1 VNPEGTPVHRFN
13 TLLVIILTACIALFL
28 SSCGSDNQAAEADGN
43 DSTSVAAAEG
53 SMESEGENYGQNDD
67 EKKPDDEKK
76 KKKKKEKSTSVRAS
90 LAFSGNLVKP
100 VIAEGTIRAR
110 NSAEIKAEISG
121 KITRVYAEEGQA
133 LRRGQL
139 IAKVDDREYQV
150 AAEEARASYLQALSL
165 LAIEQ
170 DDLEAQSMTQEMRD
184 EFANLERQERSGE
197 ISSQDRLTREIE
209 LDVRALKDGKFRI
222 EIAAARS
229 GVSQARTALERARL
243 SLERTE
249 IRAPFSGTITGLE
262 LSPGEQVTV
271 NETICTIVDNFNIEA
286 EVGVLEADLGHVTV
300 GKPVLL
306 AVPALNETL
315 QVQVDVV
322 SPQFDR
328 ESRTCQVLIRL
339 QDPGGRIRPGMFT
352 RVLIAGQTFLDRLL
366 VPREAIIMRDDRP
379 LLFKVEDKRA
389 KWLYVQ
395 LGESNDDLIE
405 ITKVLQGGQLAPGDK
420 VVVSDHLTLT
430 HDALVT
436 VKKTLPINDP
446 WVAFSRE
453 EE

>member
-1 VNPEGTPVHRFN
+1 LAVC
-13 TLLVIILTACIALFL
+13 LVPFL
-28 SSCGSDNQAAEADGN
+28 ASCGSDNQAAESNSD

-53 SMESEGENYGQNDD
+53 SMESEGENYGESDD
-67 EKKPDDEKK
+67 EKKSDDKKKK
-76 KKKKKEKSTSVRAS
+76 KKKKKEKSTSVQAS
-90 LAFSGNLVKP
+90 VAFTGNLVKP

-110 NSAEIKAEISG
+110 HSAEIKAEIGG
-121 KITRVYAEEGQA
+121 KVTRVYAEEGQT

-139 IAKVDDREYQV
+139 IAKIDDREFKV

-184 EFANLERQERSGE
+184 EFADLERQERSGE
-197 ISSQDRLTREIE
+197 ITPQDRLAREIE
-209 LDVRALKDGKFRI
+209 LDIKALKDGKFRI

-243 SLERTE
+243 NLERTE
-249 IRAPFSGTITGLE
+249 VRAPFGGTITGVA
-262 LSPGEQVTV
+262 LSLGEQVTV
-271 NETICTIVDNFNIEA
+271 NETICTIVDNINIEA
-286 EVGVLEADLGHVTV
+286 EVGVLEADLGHVAV
-300 GKPVLL
+300 GKPALL
-306 AVPALNETL
+306 VVPALNETL

-328 ESRTCQVLIRL
+328 QSRTCGVLIRL
-339 QDPGGRIRPGMFT
+339 KDQSGRIRPGMFV
-352 RVLIAGQTFLDRLL
+352 RAIISGQSFRDRLL
-366 VPREAIIMRDDRP
+366 VPREAILTRDDRP

-430 HDALVT
+430 HDALVKI
-436 VKKTLPINDP
+436 KKTLPINDP
-446 WVAFSRE
+446 WVAFGRE